1 MKSNAIV
8 IIVAAIIIVGGI
20 GYLAYSNPS
29 LFTGSKSS
37 TPQTLSGMNVVSTN
51 TVNSSMGGKWYEGYN
66 VTGGL
71 SNISN
76 LQDLFSGIGGSNGG
90 IGMQTINNSAAQL
103 RYFQFAGFGTP
114 AHNGSLLFG
123 YMEFSAVN
131 YTKFINETLSKNASY
146 ISNTHGNYVHYGIV
160 SGAAYEFVSNKT
172 MNGYYENA
180 IYAVYG
186 KNIIAGFYI
195 GSANISEGNFTSL
208 VSSEVSILKS
218 QPINFTTAEKLVQSN
233 TVNSAMSATTWS
245 SDFNFS
251 VNFMRSTGMLGN
263 LINSTSPGTFGS
275 DLYLANESYSNVTGL
290 GLSAFSNGSNGAL
303 LLGYLGARD
312 STLAA
317 NAYENLSNNGKSS
330 SSVDGYVNGTN
341 TSGMKYFNITFP
353 SGYGLPRS
361 SIYIGLY
368 QSYLIFEVYTG
379 THVSNSSLLS
389 ILDAESVIL

>member
-8 IIVAAIIIVGGI
+8 VIVAAIIIVGGI

-29 LFTGSKSS
+29 LLTGSKSS

-71 SNISN
+71 SNISS
-76 LQDLFSGIGGSNGG
+76 LQDLFSGMGSSNGG
-90 IGMQTINNSAAQL
+90 PGMQTINSSAAQL

-131 YTKFINETLSKNASY
+131 YTEFVNKTLSQSTSP
-146 ISNTHGNYVHYGIV
+146 IVNTTGNYVHYGIV

-172 MNGYYENA
+172 TNGYYENA
-180 IYAVYG
+180 IYAVYS
-186 KNIIAGFYI
+186 KSIVVGFYI
-195 GSANISEGNFTSL
+195 GNDNISLGNFTSL

-218 QPINFTTAEKLVQSN
+218 QPVNFITAEKLVQSN
-233 TVNSAMSATTWS
+233 TVNNAMSATTWS

-263 LINSTSPGTFGS
+263 LINSTSPGSFGS
-275 DLYLANESYSNVTGL
+275 DLYLANDSYSNVTGL
-290 GLSAFSNGSNGAL
+290 GLAAFSNGSRGSL
-303 LLGYLGARD
+303 LLGYLEARN
-312 STLAA
+312 STLAKS
-317 NAYENLSNNGKSS
+317 AYENLSN
-330 SSVDGYVNGTN
+330 SVQSASNYGYANGT
-341 TSGMKYFNITFP
+341 TSGMKYFNISFQLGSGFP
-353 SGYGLPRS
+353 GTSMYVV
-361 SIYIGLY
+361 LY
-368 QSYLIFEVYTG
+368 QSYLIFEVYAG
-379 THVSNSSLLS
+379 AHVSNSSLLS
-389 ILDAESVIL
+389 ILDTESSIL